1 MKEFD
6 IGLLINV
13 FPLSMHYLTNNTSVL
28 VVLVIYQAWQ

>member
-6 IGLLINV
+6 IGLLIV
-13 FPLSMHYLTNNTSVL
+13 FHLSMHYLTNNTSVL